1 MSIYVYLCLS
11 MSILLS
17 FFLSF
22 LSFFLSFC
30 IYLFLSF
37 LLKHLK
43 HLKHVNRSNSARLPQ
58 KINAHSFKTQQVCDT
73 SSKSE
78 SSQLQN
84 HENLRDFLQ
93 FGNWQRRIRSNSVR
107 PRFWRVQ
114 TWQPRA
120 NAFGDFS
127 IPCPESIAPP
137 KSEAMSY
144 EVLHLSRKIMLPKP
158 RIWCSK
164 MEPLSGN
171 QRPDLIT
178 CLTHVSLVLRVP
190 REMHLC
196 RSSLNVPRLP
206 SFFLLQKS
214 HFGNAQNLLRLPRTM
229 PIRRPKVVRKWCVL
243 TTKHNFPNWLTG
255 LLSGLSSLWFLDM
268 QTWICTVYIRIH
280 ARLETKSSSTLHTYV

>member
-1 MSIYVYLCLS
+1 L
-11 MSILLS
+11 
-17 FFLSF
+17 
-22 LSFFLSFC
+22 
-30 IYLFLSF
+30 
-37 LLKHLK
+37 
-43 HLKHVNRSNSARLPQ
+43 RL
-58 KINAHSFKTQQVCDT
+58 
-73 SSKSE
+73 
-78 SSQLQN
+78 
-84 HENLRDFLQ
+84 
-93 FGNWQRRIRSNSVR
+93 
-107 PRFWRVQ
+107 
-114 TWQPRA
+114 
-120 NAFGDFS
+120 
-127 IPCPESIAPP
+127 PP

-171 QRPDLIT
+171 QHPDLLT

-214 HFGNAQNLLRLPRTM
+214 HFGNEQNLLRLPRTM
-229 PIRRPKVVRKWCVL
+229 PIRRPKVVRRWCVL
-243 TTKHNFPNWLTG
+243 TTKQNFPNWLTG
-255 LLSGLSSLWFLDM
+255 LLSGFSSLWFLDM